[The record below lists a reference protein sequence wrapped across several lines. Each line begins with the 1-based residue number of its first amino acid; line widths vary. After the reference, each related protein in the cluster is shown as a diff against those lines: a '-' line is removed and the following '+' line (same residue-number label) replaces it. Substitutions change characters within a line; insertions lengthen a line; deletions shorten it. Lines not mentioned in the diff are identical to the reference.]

1 MRPVSSVLATT
12 AFAFA
17 PVLAISEYADSVSTI
32 ASASNRLR
40 VLFEPDQL
48 PCHISGVAACV
59 DGLQKTFFACDPKDI
74 DCQCGALIQL
84 ELSCYGICPQS
95 VSRLDFVYSS
105 QSESL
110 SANIIQQLLLEIATS
125 INEVCSKL
133 AVGAQN
139 DQETDFLEDDDD
151 TVVVD
156 FDDDNGSLVIE
167 DLATEEIGPDS
178 GDDGYLVVEDLA
190 AEEPAVAEEP
200 SITEEPTADEEVAD
214 EEPAD
219 EEVADEESADE
230 EVADEESADEEVADE
245 ESADEEVADE
255 ESADE
260 EVADEESAD
269 AEGPV
274 AAEEPSAGD
283 SPAATGNDPVAV
295 SEEEP
300 LGLYDVSEDTTY
312 GVAVSEET
320 GIYIPYFATAAPMTT
335 TVPVTESTFAPVA
348 VPEPA
353 ALSPTATPV
362 AEFRIPAEAFNRAA
376 AASITSIPVFVPVHT
391 VLTDTDNTITV
402 TYPRFQGYTPA
413 DATLTTSPS
422 VATTAVPMALGANS
436 TAEDSAAV
444 YANYSNQYSYQ
455 SNSSGVYSYA
465 HNYSDSGYYR
475 NNSSYGNVTGNYN
488 TTFTIYDSSS
498 RNIGVTA
505 TIVIGAAIGVAF
517 ALF

>member
-1 MRPVSSVLATT
+1 MLIPH
-12 AFAFA
+12 F
-17 PVLAISEYADSVSTI
+17 
-32 ASASNRLR
+32 SNRATSSNSA
-40 VLFEPDQL
+40 Q
-48 PCHISGVAACV
+48 HISGVAACV

-95 VSRLDFVYSS
+95 
-105 QSESL
+105 
-110 SANIIQQLLLEIATS
+110 QLLLEIATS

-156 FDDDNGSLVIE
+156 FDDNGSLVIE
-167 DLATEEIGPDS
+167 DPATEKIGPDS
-178 GDDGYLVVEDLA
+178 GDDGDLVVEDFA
-190 AEEPAVAEEP
+190 AEEPAVVDELAVA
-200 SITEEPTADEEVAD
+200 EEPTADEEVAD
-214 EEPAD
+214 QESADQEVADQESAD
-219 EEVADEESADE
+219 EEVADQESADE
-230 EVADEESADEEVADE
+230 EVADEESADEE
-245 ESADEEVADE
+245 SADEEVAEESVIAE
-255 ESADE
+255 ESA
-260 EVADEESAD
+260 ADEEPSIAETSAGD
-269 AEGPV
+269 EEPAVAEGPV

-353 ALSPTATPV
+353 ALSPAATPV
-362 AEFRIPAEAFNRAA
+362 AEFRIPAEAFDRAA

-444 YANYSNQYSYQ
+444 YANYSNPYSYQ

-465 HNYSDSGYYR
+465 HNSSDSDYYR
-475 NNSSYGNVTGNYN
+475 NNSSYGNVTGDYN

>member
-1 MRPVSSVLATT
+1 MRPVSSVLATI

-95 VSRLDFVYSS
+95 
-105 QSESL
+105 
-110 SANIIQQLLLEIATS
+110 QLLLEIATS

-133 AVGAQN
+133 AVGPQN

-156 FDDDNGSLVIE
+156 FDDNGSLVIE
-167 DLATEEIGPDS
+167 DPATEEIGPDS

-200 SITEEPTADEEVAD
+200 SITEEPTADDEVAD

-245 ESADEEVADE
+245 ESAADE
-255 ESADE
+255 ELAIAEESAADE
-260 EVADEESAD
+260 EPSVAEESAADEELAV

-274 AAEEPSAGD
+274 AAEELSAGD

-353 ALSPTATPV
+353 ALSPAATPV

-444 YANYSNQYSYQ
+444 YANYSNPYSYQ

-465 HNYSDSGYYR
+465 HNSSDSGYYR
-475 NNSSYGNVTGNYN
+475 NNSSYGNVTGDYN